1 MNIIALKT
9 LSEAVAHE
17 REIQVDIGSGKR
29 PLHDLNYQN
38 VASHLIQRHSKKFN
52 SDHWLRLTC
61 AIVEIISEVENE

>member
-9 LSEAVAHE
+9 LSEAVAAQISE
-17 REIQVDIGSGKR
+17 VDIGSGKR
-29 PLHDLNYQN
+29 PPHDLNYQN